1 MSEHQELLDEAQRFC
16 DPTTGEVVQRIPEEL
31 MKTLREAKL
40 ARGISGKPSQRTESD
55 ATWFVFLN
63 SEIRDRV
70 LAEWRKANAAR
81 KRGRGKAKQGPEPE

>member
-1 MSEHQELLDEAQRFC
+1 MSEHKELLDEARKFC
-16 DPTTGEVVQRIPEEL
+16 DPTTGEVVQHIPEEL

-40 ARGISGKPSQRTESD
+40 ARGIPGKPSQRTESH

-63 SEIRDRV
+63 SEIGDRV

-81 KRGRGKAKQGPEPE
+81 KRGRKKAKHDAEPE

>member
-1 MSEHQELLDEAQRFC
+1 MSEHQELLDEARRFC
-16 DPTTGEVVQRIPEEL
+16 DPTTGEVVQRIPGKL

-40 ARGISGKPSQRTESD
+40 ARGISGRPSQRTESH

-63 SEIRDRV
+63 GEIRDRV

-81 KRGRGKAKQGPEPE
+81 KRGRGKAKQSPEPE